1 MENNSYQFERG
12 AKYLF
17 VIRYQKDR
25 KIKGRKSLYIFE
37 EKIGNLYKFKLLT
50 ITFPDEK
57 PYTFYN
63 YELISTEILDMH
75 YITKISE

>member
-1 MENNSYQFERG
+1 MENSLYQFQQG

-25 KIKGRKSLYIFE
+25 KINGRKSLYIFE
-37 EKIGNLYKFKLLT
+37 EKMGNLYKFRLLT
-50 ITFPDEK
+50 ITLPGEK
-57 PYTFYN
+57 PYTFFN
-63 YELISTEILDMH
+63 SELISTEVLDMH